1 MPRRKLTQQNIRKLT
16 KMGGN
21 RSYGLVLPISMIR
34 ELKWRERQKL
44 VVKLSGKKIIIED
57 WPVKTL
63 K

>member
-34 ELKWRERQKL
+34 ELKWKERQKL
-44 VVKLSGKKIIIED
+44 VVH
-57 WPVKTL
+57 PVK
-63 K
+63 